1 MIISI
6 VSPIIQGVYEGYKLS
21 PIYTGSFYCFRM
33 SLIHI
38 FSFYLFMCL
47 FGYLLIYLFLFI
59 LYCLDS
65 QRMDGPSS
73 SHTRQV
79 RILGIFQNLGRLF
92 CLFCF
97 FFVSNCFAKFANHS
111 TRQVTQNGRSVWF
124 STIFFANTSSV
135 LFTVFVTKLL
145 RSLLKSVLACIVF
158 VRINNMWRI
167 L

>member
-6 VSPIIQGVYEGYKLS
+6 VSPIIQGVYEGYNLS

-47 FGYLLIYLFLFI
+47 FGYLLIDLFLFI

-79 RILGIFQNLGRLF
+79 RILGIFPKILED
-92 CLFCF
+92 
-97 FFVSNCFAKFANHS
+97 FFVCFVFFLYQTVLLNLPTILLVKLHRMAGLFGSVPFFSQTLLQFYLLFSSRNC
-111 TRQVTQNGRSVWF
+111 
-124 STIFFANTSSV
+124 
-135 LFTVFVTKLL
+135 
-145 RSLLKSVLACIVF
+145 
-158 VRINNMWRI
+158 
-167 L
+167 